1 MVDVFENDK
10 REVFETVCLVIFPF
24 ISLMKYQVSG
34 LSEKGVKAVVLG
46 PERSDTQTKGAF
58 EGKYNLAIRKCKG
71 TLLSGFSMQIA
82 DMI

>member
-1 MVDVFENDK
+1 MVHVFENDK
-10 REVFETVCLVIFPF
+10 REVFETVCLVIFPL
-24 ISLMKYQVSG
+24 ISLIKYQASG